1 MRHRKKKWILNGVLA
16 LAAVLCAGVLS
27 LYMSQQRTAKL
38 AAQREQQLA
47 RLEQLKQEALLP
59 AVTPTPVPTPAPLD
73 IPIDFAALQSEN
85 ADAYG
90 WISVSGTKV
99 DYPLMQH
106 ATETDYYLTHTFEH
120 EKRTRGA
127 IYTRNDTARDFS
139 DPCTIVYGHNM
150 KDDSMFGSLHDY
162 ENGDFF
168 EDQSNR
174 TITTYTPD
182 SSHTWKIFAAVNYS
196 DVLLNAAFDF
206 TTRSGMQA
214 FLDSLDDHGGQIDD
228 TIPVDGSSR
237 IIVLS
242 TCATGG
248 RSYLRYLVVGV
259 LTEEEIRND

>member
-1 MRHRKKKWILNGVLA
+1 MGLTGYAMRQQSARKSYEQLRQQNQE
-16 LAAVLCAGVLS
+16 AASA
-27 LYMSQQRTAKL
+27 QQVVVEP
-38 AAQREQQLA
+38 AAQTLVIPVDFVS
-47 RLEQLKQEALLP
+47 LKQQNP
-59 AVTPTPVPTPAPLD
+59 
-73 IPIDFAALQSEN
+73 
-85 ADAYG
+85 DAYA
-90 WISVSGTKV
+90 WITVPGTLV
-99 DYPLMQH
+99 DYPVLQN
-106 ATETDYYLTHTFEH
+106 AENTDYYLSHTFE
-120 EKRTRGA
+120 KVSGQAGA
-127 IYTRNDTARDFS
+127 IYTRNDTAQDFS
-139 DPCTIVYGHNM
+139 DPCTVVYGHNM

-182 SSHTWKIFAAVNYS
+182 SIHTWQIFAAVNYS